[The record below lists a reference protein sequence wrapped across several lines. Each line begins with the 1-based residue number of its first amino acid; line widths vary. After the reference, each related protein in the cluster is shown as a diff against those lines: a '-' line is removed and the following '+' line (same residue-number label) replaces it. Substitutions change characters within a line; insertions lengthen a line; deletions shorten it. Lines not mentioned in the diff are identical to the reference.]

1 MCNNSETIQKNL
13 FELLCELREIRNQL
27 RILNDSKAEEISKL
41 LNEKKK
47 IPFRLFWIDKYKT
60 ISQQIDN
67 LTETLTKENGD
78 NKDVTKIE
86 KKIEETCDSILKKLD
101 KIDCQSSKQSNA
113 QEKNAIEEVK
123 KYKQLLDDGI
133 ITPKEFQS
141 KKKQILGL

>member
-1 MCNNSETIQKNL
+1 MCDNNENIQKNL
-13 FELLCELREIRNQL
+13 FELLCDLREIKNQFK
-27 RILNDSKAEEISKL
+27 ILNDSKAEEISKL

-47 IPFRLFWIDKYKT
+47 IPFHLFWINKYKT

-67 LTETLTKENGD
+67 LTETLTKESGD
-78 NKDVTKIE
+78 NKDVIKIE
-86 KKIEETCDSILKKLD
+86 KKVEETCDSILKKLD
-101 KIDCQSSKQSNA
+101 KINCQSSKQSNA
-113 QEKNAIEEVK
+113 QDNAVEEVK